1 MSQLVTINNTFESYQ
16 KLISFYQE
24 HKDKLFDTIHLEI
37 RHWFAANMC
46 ATLGSILDT
55 FTDNLNNIQIDYI
68 SPDIE
73 RILLKND
80 FLSYYGKARIIDN
93 YQTTIKFLKLK
104 PTDGKFF
111 KKYVI
116 EELIGRSELPQ
127 MSPLLKQKMTEAIY
141 EIFVNAQIHSNSDN
155 IYTCGQFF
163 PNEHKIEFTIVDT
176 GIGFKRKINE
186 RFNKN
191 LSAVQ
196 AIEWAVKDKHT
207 TKVGITGGI
216 GLAFLKEFVT
226 KNRGKMQIVSDDG
239 FYQFDSQVEI
249 TNTFDGAFP
258 GTIVNLQ
265 FKTDDTNSYLLK
277 KEITSND
284 IF

>member
-1 MSQLVTINNTFESYQ
+1 MSKLVTINNTFESYQ

-24 HKDKLFDTIHLEI
+24 HKDKVFDTIHLEI

-46 ATLGSILDT
+46 ATLGSILDK
-55 FTDNLNNIQIDYI
+55 FTDNLNNIQIDHI